1 MRKLLMV
8 AALALVPVV
17 SQAQF
22 VVGARL
28 GYGSG
33 LGDVAGNGA
42 TTLAMSDWVKS
53 QIPLQLDALYKV
65 TPEVAVGAYF
75 SYGFA
80 QTGIAEC
87 DLSGADCSAKDT
99 RVGVQAVYTFNN
111 SSPTLVPWLGVNV
124 GYEWNTISTGG
135 VDATFKGM
143 EWLGLQAGG
152 DFKVNEQF
160 SVGPYVQLSLGQ
172 YSSGEVAGTSG
183 DVVDTTAHQWLGF
196 GVRGKFDL

>member
-28 GYGSG
+28 GYGFG
-33 LGDVAGNGA
+33 LGDVAGNG
-42 TTLAMSDWVKS
+42 TNSIAMSDWVKS
-53 QIPLQLDALYKV
+53 QVPLQLDVMYKV
-65 TPEVAVGAYF
+65 TPDVAVGAYL

-99 RVGVQAVYTFNN
+99 RLGAQAVYTFNKT
-111 SSPTLVPWLGVNV
+111 SPTFFPWIGLNI
-124 GYEWNTISTGG
+124 GYEWNTIS
-135 VDATFKGM
+135 
-143 EWLGLQAGG
+143 AGG
-152 DFKVNEQF
+152 TAPRSHSRPL
-160 SVGPYVQLSLGQ
+160 SVTWR
-172 YSSGEVAGTSG
+172 SSRRRAAAWS
-183 DVVDTTAHQWLGF
+183 TA
-196 GVRGKFDL
+196 R